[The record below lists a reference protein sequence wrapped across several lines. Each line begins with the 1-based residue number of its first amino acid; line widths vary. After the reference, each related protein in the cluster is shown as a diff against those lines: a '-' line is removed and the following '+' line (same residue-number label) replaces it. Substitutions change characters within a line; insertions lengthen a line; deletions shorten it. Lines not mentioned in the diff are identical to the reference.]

1 MGYFFEEKKIRL
13 QPKKQPKRRNY
24 AQSGHTAF
32 KSVESVD
39 NCRPYFNICKV
50 CLLFSILHN
59 TLDCEMFKQMRGY
72 KRGQTYQ
79 IWVQIF
85 ILEVVELRAEQIVT

>member
-1 MGYFFEEKKIRL
+1 
-13 QPKKQPKRRNY
+13 
-24 AQSGHTAF
+24 
-32 KSVESVD
+32 
-39 NCRPYFNICKV
+39 
-50 CLLFSILHN
+50 
-59 TLDCEMFKQMRGY
+59 MFKQMRGY